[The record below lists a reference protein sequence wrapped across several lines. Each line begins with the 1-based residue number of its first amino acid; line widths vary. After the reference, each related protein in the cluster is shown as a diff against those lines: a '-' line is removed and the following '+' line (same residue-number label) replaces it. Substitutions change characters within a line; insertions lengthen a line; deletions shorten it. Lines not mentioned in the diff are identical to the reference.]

1 MEIIK
6 IVTMPLNRIHHRIPT
21 VRKDKYAKLIFFC
34 KIKYT
39 DRTVRRIN
47 IGSDKPN
54 PEL

>member
-1 MEIIK
+1 MEIIR
-6 IVTMPLNRIHHRIPT
+6 IVITPLNLIHHRIPT
-21 VRKDKYAKLIFFC
+21 VRKDKYAKLTFFC
-34 KIKYT
+34 SIKYT